1 MASIRNIE
9 YAAIVRQDPRRIE
22 QRTDRGERLKR
33 AGNRTR
39 SKRAWKREAGVQ

>member
-9 YAAIVRQDPRRIE
+9 HARVVKVDPRLIE

-39 SKRAWKREAGVQ
+39 SKRAWKREAGLQ